1 MAGLMLWYACCVIA
15 VESPPTE
22 PVTVI
27 SELVGVARS
36 TSCSPAVVI
45 VSESRGS
52 AQTIMIEATMPSA
65 SSSSR
70 NQCCRQRPAASA
82 TPEAIGLKPGRTRR
96 FLHASSVRGATS
108 VSVVVALLIRSLPP
122 TVVALLENILHHST
136 YQPAV
141 PCFCALLAARQRS
154 CVWLP
159 VMSCRMLAPSADLP
173 DSSYTTRHRRPPARG
188 GPHRRSLQA
197 AAGHPP
203 GVALL
208 YTRLHRR
215 HDRRVSRRATP
226 GGWPAWPSHGLK

>member
-1 MAGLMLWYACCVIA
+1 MAGLMLWYASCVIA

-36 TSCSPAVVI
+36 TSCSPAFVS

-52 AQTIMIEATMPSA
+52 AQTIIIEATMPSA

-159 VMSCRMLAPSADLP
+159 VMSCYENR
-173 DSSYTTRHRRPPARG
+173 Y
-188 GPHRRSLQA
+188 PHVIQIQ
-197 AAGHPP
+197 HP
-203 GVALL
+203 
-208 YTRLHRR
+208 H
-215 HDRRVSRRATP
+215 H
-226 GGWPAWPSHGLK
+226 